1 MLSVTFPTRLSRQLY
16 SKCRAAFPNEEYAVL
31 LGTHSGQEYEI
42 EELYF
47 PPERLK
53 RMSPDAVYVKDSWLN
68 DAHRLAQ
75 GLGLEVLG
83 EIHSHCYDV
92 ELEGAGGLDP
102 SEADWD
108 RANQMKAATKGRF
121 RLMGIVR
128 VLKKGEKLGCRCRFW
143 PAVDLPVTLK

>member
-47 PPERLK
+47 P
-53 RMSPDAVYVKDSWLN
+53 
-68 DAHRLAQ
+68 
-75 GLGLEVLG
+75 
-83 EIHSHCYDV
+83 
-92 ELEGAGGLDP
+92 GAGGLDP
-102 SEADWD
+102 SEADWG